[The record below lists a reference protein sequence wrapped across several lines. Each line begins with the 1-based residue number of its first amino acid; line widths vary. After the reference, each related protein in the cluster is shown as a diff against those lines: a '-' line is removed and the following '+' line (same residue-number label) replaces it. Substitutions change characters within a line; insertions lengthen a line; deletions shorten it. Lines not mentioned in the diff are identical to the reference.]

1 MLKCWDPDRTT
12 SKLRND
18 AIKKRINNRYA
29 EDVDKE
35 AEATALPETIVVRKS
50 QPRVEVKQLE
60 REEKKAA
67 KEAENAQKAIEKEQ
81 KRLHAMDAKRSS
93 LVQKLNG
100 INDRLN
106 AATAPR
112 M

>member
-60 REEKKAA
+60 REERKADRR
-67 KEAENAQKAIEKEQ
+67 K
-81 KRLHAMDAKRSS
+81 KRS
-93 LVQKLNG
+93 QG
-100 INDRLN
+100 RIGR
-106 AATAPR
+106 ATR
-112 M
+112 NKIIS